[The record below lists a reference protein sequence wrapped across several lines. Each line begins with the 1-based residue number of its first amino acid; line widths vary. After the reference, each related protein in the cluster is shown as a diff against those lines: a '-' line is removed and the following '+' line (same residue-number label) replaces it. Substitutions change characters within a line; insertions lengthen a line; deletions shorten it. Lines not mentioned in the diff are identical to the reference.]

1 MMRRTTYT
9 SKRIIKMLF
18 GILTIL
24 LLSTQEIWGQTY
36 SIDLYA
42 QNYAGGSGTKNDPYL
57 ISNDKE
63 LAKLARDVNN
73 GNTSQAFLGKYFKLT
88 ADIDLSGGIWMP
100 IGKYY
105 NYGNGNGNNRLF
117 FGKFDGNGHVI
128 KNMHI
133 QWEGTDA
140 WSAWGLF
147 STLQGSSSTNL
158 TTVTN
163 LIIENAVVE
172 KKPGFKPYGP
182 GYNVG
187 VVAGEIYGNT
197 ELSNIII
204 RGSEIK
210 DNDETYEINNES
222 KIGGISGNVQT
233 DSKNETF
240 RIFNIA
246 ADTKI
251 NMLKNTSVFNNKFH
265 IAQGF
270 GRFSYDMKG
279 GDNIIEPTNIY
290 LFGNGLNI
298 ENTSTNINKGG
309 ITANCQNENNAK
321 KYTSTWYYTQDVTG
335 GKNLGI
341 KVNAATFAN
350 DFVDKANTLIT
361 TKSLEEDKNPWTFTN
376 GALNMYSKI
385 DVSLVENTYNRNDLQ
400 VSYTLT
406 SNQFKDEYTFSWTVE
421 GEAITP
427 NKGSNGKTITLPL
440 SNKKRT
446 GVVIITNGNTGSVI
460 LKKHFEIKPKY
471 YSIDL
476 YADSYSGGTGTKED
490 PIIISSDLELAKL
503 ARDVET
509 WQMKDS
515 KYFKLANDISLDKG
529 LWMPI
534 GNTKYSWAFFKG
546 KFDGDGHTIDNMHIC
561 WKDNSG
567 SWGAWGLFSVLNGQ
581 ASDEARVCRITNL
594 IIDNAVVE
602 KEEGYMPVGNGLNI
616 GILAGELA
624 GGNSE
629 ISNIIIRN
637 SKITDNKET
646 YTTPEIAVGGI
657 VGKAVDGQIYRIYN
671 LSSEADINMFDHA
684 SLKSGNTCL
693 AEGIGYYGVV
703 NNSNSFVILPTNIYV
718 HGKVSTA
725 NNRCKVGEVVGNR
738 NVNAESGETATWYYA
753 NKTNSSSSNIATNGT
768 QKSEVD
774 FATTFASQNN
784 LYISANNFQDKL
796 NWSYTSGTGFNF
808 GSTKLTVKRGYNTII
823 TAETIE
829 GNAGNEKYFW
839 YTSSDKKNW
848 TLQNENNAYND
859 FSISL
864 EDYDQ
869 FVYALLEDGSSQS
882 GVAKIDA
889 RKVDAVMKTNEE
901 TNTLYIEITNNIWE
915 NNDKLNVT
923 YSWVKNG
930 KEETVAP
937 TFDKSSLAPTDKLSC
952 HVIVTTKDGVEL
964 LNKWLVYA
972 KSVVYLCPAGVTVT
986 TADGKTISYNA
997 GDDSND
1003 GLTPA
1008 TAVRTW
1014 KGAYSKLTVKGSWDD
1029 NTIVLMGKSDQS
1041 VTNDGSDG
1049 FPNNNDY
1056 YSSSEKW
1063 ENAKASSPFFRNTT
1077 ITGSWDGVDYKGV
1090 IEMYGGHYRNHS
1102 IAIFG
1107 DTRFQYLAFNRNP
1120 NNTEGDYFDILYC
1133 QFYNLEMGEGIQMT
1147 NYQKMYQGDG
1157 TIKGAVSTSFQI
1169 FGGFMDDNRFSP
1181 LSTEG
1186 NLKKMDDALPHGREG
1201 FKIKIKSGHF
1211 STICV
1216 GGRQTTD
1223 NRNGVMGSPNM
1234 PIKCTIDVDIDRNFN
1249 DNHNENNSDL
1259 DVAVVLAGN
1268 HEGAMV
1274 GDVDIIIKSG
1284 KIGRVV
1290 NGSLGARRNTSNYNA
1305 PYNTYMGRANILID
1319 PEHSENNNNTDI
1331 NSRVE
1336 ITEIYG
1342 GSTGR
1347 GFQGGQWIENP
1358 FYGYSTI
1365 TIKGGTFL
1373 IPTKC
1378 TPEEIFSGIYGAGAG
1393 GMNGI
1398 GDDTNHTTDE
1408 RIPYWTNS
1416 STKSVM
1422 AFGNYYTAKNN
1433 LCMYKCYNADTHTYT
1448 EVDPRL
1454 TNNKIIIEGGIFGS
1468 ETRKID
1474 GIYGGGSGYMSK
1486 DLWIADSKP
1495 STYGGNIYGKAGET
1509 VTSLTI
1515 NGGEFYCKNGI
1526 FAGGRGTDYYYAT
1539 KAYNGNPDDYQ
1550 ELGKIYGNVELTIN
1564 GGKFHCP
1571 IFGGGYGVADAKLL
1585 NSNNIN
1591 TLENMARLYGSSTV
1605 KINGGTFFEN
1615 IYGGGDMAVVEKGTN
1630 VIISDRADIRADVF
1644 AGGNGRIKRADTDYT
1659 INNNTWH
1666 PEKVGKVLGNTNL
1679 TFFGSTKVAPYIYGD
1694 IYGGGNLA
1702 QVEGDTHINMYAA
1715 NFAGEIFGGG
1725 KGRITDNNGKEL
1737 YTYADVTGNTFVSL
1751 AKDQGVQ
1758 INDKEKE
1765 EDNYSINVIW
1775 NKKLDSTKENFIE
1788 WDTNKAK
1795 FFADGKFLNPHNI
1808 YGGGNLACN
1817 VTGKA
1822 TLNIQKGMT
1831 PFSLLKTTEWKVAY
1845 DDNNNPHFSVFGG
1858 GYGLNTTVDNTDV
1871 TVNVEGDYSVY
1882 DAEIED
1888 DTEQLSKGQTP
1899 LRAKSDMN
1907 VFDNSKG
1914 IPNFTILAV
1923 LGGGYAGTVDND
1935 AKVTIDGKTFIH
1947 RVYGGGFGDPKST
1960 SNNETGKIGG
1970 NTEVYVKGG
1979 NIYGDVFGGGAGVKP
1994 KKDASSTYTYFTNV
2008 AKVYETT
2015 KVEVSDDAHVY
2026 GNVYGGGDMAN
2037 IGSYETHDNP
2047 EAYFGNKPK
2056 SISTFDQTNGKFIS
2070 YEATDYKSFVNIIG
2084 GNIFGEIF
2092 AGGKGLKKAEAP
2104 EYNKVGR
2111 INGNTILHI
2120 ANTNEAGMERITPMV
2135 WNRVYGGCAY
2145 GVVDGNTLVHVEGG
2159 MLGLNI
2165 FGGGYGDIPITNDK
2179 TDDNSGQSTASS
2191 TLEQVLGKKDTKNE
2205 GTYACILGNTKVQ
2218 IDGGEWLW
2226 DRKADKNGNI
2236 TTWLD
2241 VQSDSEKVCEN
2252 LDEFK
2257 DIIYAIHNANTLGE
2271 ITNAKAKAAM
2281 SRIINNKDT
2290 KEFFELTDG
2299 DFGSAS
2305 FSKNHNIFGGGNRA
2319 CYVGYDINGNST
2331 GDGTGEAIVEINHS
2345 PVTEIIGANGKS
2357 LNILDFTTLQG
2368 LCWYLAEKNSNNPQ
2382 FSVFGAGYGANTK
2395 VRNAKVYAQAG
2406 AMIEENGTPN
2416 KINGKYFRYASQE
2429 EDRLKYTNFETNLYI
2444 DYMAVSKEDKK
2455 LYYGSVDGTSDD
2467 ADTFRRYY
2475 NTRMAWILGIPGF
2488 TFQEIHGGGF
2498 SGYVKEDTYVETNN
2512 QLTCYNI
2519 YGGGLGAL
2527 PYGTLNETTDKD
2539 NHYDFGSVGGNSK
2552 VFFKSGNVARNVYGG
2567 GAGIESIRVSGN
2579 NIVSLDSK
2587 TGSIID
2593 FPDMARVKGKT
2604 EVHIYGEN
2612 VGVPPLVI
2620 DRTVIMGN
2628 VYGGGDVANVGLN
2641 TQKATAKKI
2650 DDAESLSPSN
2660 FTSFVNVRGGT
2671 ILSKIFAGGNGRT
2684 ADVCGDYT
2692 KLGGIYG
2699 NACVVTG
2706 RPVMTYPYNEF
2717 ATGSTTEY
2725 TSTSL
2730 NPSEEKYLVNPD
2742 ATVNKDLMPS
2752 IMNSIYGGGQNG
2764 TVYGNTLVA
2773 IKDGALYYNIF
2784 GGGWGDEETNTSAN
2798 ITGNTNLSITG
2809 GQAMLTSYWSTTM
2822 RNWEPATIVGDKT
2835 YSPQYIPATQKFKVN
2850 HNIYGGGDKTCVVGE
2865 KDKDGN
2871 LVENSGNTYIKLE
2884 KGLLHDNTQLLSGV
2898 STTQFFN
2905 SNEWKEIFNKV
2916 GSPHFCVFGGGFGEK
2931 TFVLNDSHIEVAM
2944 EARGS
2949 INKGNDIIKGEEHKH
2964 FFSDYSMMD
2973 IVGGGFS
2980 GQVNGTTHI
2989 YGAGGA
2995 SCRRVFGGGFYS
3007 SVKATDIN
3015 IKAIDCHDIFGGGF
3029 MGDVEKET
3037 KVVIGSQDSK
3047 TSTFGNDDIYI
3058 HGNVYGGNDVSGAVN
3073 IVLDSN
3079 GYFKDNGGTGT
3090 NVNIYGGHIYGDV
3103 YGAGNGNYLYAL
3115 DKKGNKKVTVNE
3127 YYPVNPN
3134 DSESETIPLVYTVPM
3149 RETMP
3154 SYMAASDAAKIVNIN
3169 SWRPITNKVNI
3180 DIKGNSTSDII
3191 TIDGDVYGGGNSA
3204 SVKKVHDYDSDNQE
3218 GAIKINIG
3226 NNVNIRSVFMGCNGE
3241 ALFAKSED
3249 NDFMNK
3255 FQKLNGDVENGKELN
3270 LADTIDWINDPSNKG
3285 ISTIYLSTENAQRP
3299 LVYPHL
3305 LDLYFQSVETD
3316 IQGQLTWNG
3325 SESGDGLTNCNI
3337 GTFCCGGNRGNM
3349 SVYPNSVGN
3358 VVDYTFPAG
3367 LVITNKIVGGCN
3379 NANYNYKDLV
3389 THEGGY
3395 LLGNTH
3401 SEYPFIKLTIKNK
3414 FEPKEDNNAYIGG
3427 NVYGG
3432 CYQAGTVRGDISVI
3446 LQSDMLEGKSK
3457 EKLDNSNDFLS
3468 SKPQYSALN
3477 VYGAGYGMESYVYGN
3492 TDVRVAEGM
3501 KCDTVSTTSD
3511 IFNASGVSANFV
3523 YGGGQ
3528 QGNVIGVTN
3537 VDVLN
3542 GHIYKSVTG
3551 GSYSGYVWGSTQVK
3565 VGYPIYYK
3573 VKDKQSG
3580 IYLLNRSDKNN
3591 KFIDH
3596 EGNTETGA
3604 ILSDLASETIK
3615 QDIKLIAGDIISQA
3629 VYESIIGKQGLT
3641 TEFVKND
3648 CFEKCISKPASP
3660 LTWNDINI
3668 KIGEAVYGGGYSVAQ
3683 GTSVLANDSTVL
3695 KYTDRYNIDKAFTT
3709 ENSRLVDLAE
3719 LPNGT
3724 TKGFGGNTTI
3734 LVADNSNPSSTRDH
3748 ITISHQE
3755 MKSIVLP
3762 KGTDLFG
3769 YYYKDKNGNY
3779 RYISLQDHYF
3789 YGGGEEYAKPEEQGT
3804 DKNIYVYDSE
3814 GGIFGDGHQSYAE
3827 GFRSADLT
3835 GYGFAGTTI
3844 NKPKIINT
3852 FQRMDILRLEDNC
3865 FNVLG
3870 ARDYATNVTNK
3881 TPYSIARVGEI
3892 QMFAKNIA
3900 LKGNKLQGKT
3910 VNRARNYMGLAN
3922 NIHYVGAV
3930 TSNVPFNEASKEA
3943 WRNDTGEI
3951 PASGDYANKS
3961 YLEVKQSYIDQYKK
3975 DTDEATFQKRNEGTA
3990 KNMIGIASGYALKIQ
4005 NVQELYDANKKIVD
4019 KIYYGPIY
4027 GVIEMN
4033 LIDVRED
4040 EGGGYVY
4047 ADNVHKRDNGNN
4059 PDFLETTGNFVFP
4072 YDAKQNRYIV
4082 DDCFPTGFSGLKTN
4096 DPDSEI
4102 DVHYWYV
4109 TGFNYYYNAHIT
4121 CFTYKDAMK
4130 FNNDNSDGLTV
4141 LAGLKPNQPVTV
4153 HSWKMRSGHPDNKN
4167 DYSCDLEYR
4176 NYLPGKTEGN
4186 VDIDNEDVAGK
4197 YTLRV
4202 GGSSSY
4208 TYSNPEASDTED
4220 ANKGFAAV
4228 LPMNA
4233 TGAFD
4238 SNNYI
4243 RQALPSELNNGDAKI
4258 SFELS
4263 DNVNNTTTEYFNKHL
4278 SKKCLATLIL
4288 KAPAYSKYNS
4298 EKDNKPIISK
4308 VATSTFFTLS
4318 ATGNYEK
4325 VENNTNL
4332 SEGKDYYIKNGIEGE
4347 YAKVNNTTKIFK
4359 KNTDGYAPV
4368 NNIKDVIA
4376 GENYFCEVPR
4386 IYTYT
4391 IYLTIEYV
4399 QGPNINGNITVDNC
4413 ALPGEMIR
4421 LKKNNVTIAADQAFS
4436 ANGYYW
4442 RIGKRKKNAD
4452 GKWEFEDNTEW
4463 NITKKAAGYDTY
4475 KQGDAK
4481 TAEGLF
4487 KNCKYD
4493 KTNDYLDIPAYYFMN
4508 GYGVQLGITMNGL
4521 DKIFTVDMDNDNEF
4535 LIHNYHRMNPHK
4547 EGLDLHLA
4555 EAIKRA
4561 KEEKDVATGTTTV
4574 PFAEPRIYISDL
4586 SDLTA
4591 FINFIDTIGADGK
4604 APRYGANAQF
4614 VLQKDLTVPSDFVCG
4629 TGIFHGIFHGNGHV
4643 IHGLPQDKSLLAE
4656 NQGQIYNLGLES
4668 GNIAAKG
4675 STNGGAYH
4683 CCFEQNPSSSPS
4695 SSEASSS
4702 LSDGVSTPFAPI
4714 VYRMDGSAD
4723 THYTSDDFKYGRVAY
4738 DLNEY
4743 YLRARY
4749 SNEATNPDDMKA
4761 LKYVYDYYANG
4772 DYQYANRT
4780 DAITG
4785 KNTGITY
4792 LRTGLD
4798 SDLPN
4803 YEQAE
4808 TRHNQA
4814 HDIDKARVKAGSS
4827 SASSSSPSS
4836 STPSS
4841 SSPSSAPSSSSPS
4854 SFDGV
4859 STPFAY
4865 EPLFDANHAAT
4876 TLAASNIMNDFI
4888 FWGQKLQAT
4897 PESCPQAIESHQN
4910 CYMTNRVY
4918 RTAGYYGDTKLDAF
4932 HYNAYNYLGGT
4943 MTTYVHQPSITAID
4957 FTCKGDISKA
4967 TKTINGIF
4975 YPPVDDNAKVFSDF
4989 SVKNDV
4995 TKNLLVYTNNN
5006 VDIDSDT
5013 EAYDVVN
5020 KYLRYNESTRE
5031 SLIKGHHVFTN
5042 TEGFTTAFLHLVERT
5057 ADNKNSEGGICENN
5071 NFCAPLPFTVTNRA
5085 WYVRKP
5091 QQYAN
5096 DNTGAWE
5103 GICLPFTVHKVV
5115 ASING
5120 EITHFYGIPTTD
5132 ELSTPALNTH
5142 TLHHEYWLRGL
5153 TTVGKD
5159 GTDIAA
5165 TFQRPGLTSDG
5176 LFMPIAESSG
5186 STSAGSSSPSAGSGS
5201 TSAGSGSP
5209 SLSEGV
5215 SYTFATPFFIDTY
5228 ESRLY
5233 NKDANPYYAAPHT
5246 YSNYPLLTSEVPY
5259 IVRFP
5264 GDGYYEFDLSS
5275 KFYNDI
5281 LGKSEPEQTVAF
5293 NAYGYENMETSYG
5306 SITIPVTKQM
5316 ATTKD
5321 GYTHCGT
5328 FAAKDIKK
5336 DAIYSMNDKGNAFI
5350 SETSTATS
5358 IMPFRTYMTAKTTK
5372 AKALSY
5378 APSMI
5383 KIAES
5388 TGIDKITPEIGVA
5401 DKDDATGSYLIVR
5414 PINNNKV
5421 RIESNI
5427 STTIYVYTITGQ
5439 LYRILDVIPG
5449 NSVYSGFQQG
5459 AYIFGK
5465 AKIMVQ

>member
-1 MMRRTTYT
+1 
-9 SKRIIKMLF
+9 MLL

-24 LLSTQEIWGQTY
+24 LMSTQEIWGQDKYY

-57 ISNDKE
+57 ISNDME

-73 GNTSQAFLGKYFKLT
+73 GNTMQAFLGKYFKLT

-105 NYGNGNGNNRLF
+105 NYGNNNSNNRLF

-133 QWEGTDA
+133 QWEGKDA

-147 STLQGSSSTNL
+147 STLQGASSTNL

-163 LIIENAVVE
+163 LIIKKAKVE
-172 KKPGFKPYGP
+172 KKPDYKPFGP
-182 GYNVG
+182 GYYVG
-187 VVAGEIYGNT
+187 VVAGGLYPNV

-204 RGSEIK
+204 SGSVIT
-210 DNDETYEINNES
+210 DNDETYQINNET
-222 KIGGISGNVQT
+222 KIGGIAGNIQDNGT
-233 DSKNETF
+233 Y

-246 ADTKI
+246 ADTQI
-251 NMLKNTSVFNNKFH
+251 NMLKNTGVFNNKFC

-270 GRFSYDMKG
+270 GSLSYDMNG
-279 GDNIIEPTNIY
+279 GGNTIQPTNIY
-290 LFGNGLNI
+290 LFGNGLNV
-298 ENTSTNINKGG
+298 ESSNSETNKNIKKGG
-309 ITANCQNENNAK
+309 ITANCQNEGNAK
-321 KYTSTWYYTQDVTG
+321 KYTSTWYYTTSVDG
-335 GKNLGI
+335 GKNLGTQ
-341 KVNAATFAN
+341 KTDATFKGEFAKIAN
-350 DFVDKANTLIT
+350 EFIT
-361 TKSLEEDKNPWTFTN
+361 KNNLTKEKTAWYFNNNNISMNKNQ
-376 GALNMYSKI
+376 
-385 DVSLVENTYNRNDLQ
+385 DVYVVENYNRNDYN
-400 VSYTLT
+400 VSFSIDGISPETDYT
-406 SNQFKDEYTFSWTVE
+406 YTWKVDNKE
-421 GEAITP
+421 ITP
-427 NKGSNGKTITLPL
+427 LEGGKSISLEL
-440 SNKKRT
+440 SNKKRV
-446 GVVIITNGNTGSVI
+446 GVVTITNSKTQKVVI
-460 LKKHFEIKPKY
+460 TKNFVINPKY

-476 YADSYSGGTGTKED
+476 YADNYTQGSGSETD
-490 PIIISSDLELAKL
+490 PYIISNDLELAKL
-503 ARDVET
+503 AYDVNKGT
-509 WQMKDS
+509 ATAG
-515 KYFKLANDISLDKG
+515 KYFKLSNDINLDKA
-529 LWMPI
+529 LWIPI
-534 GNTKYSWAFFKG
+534 GSTNYEGKYFNG
-546 KFDGDGHTIDNMHIC
+546 KFDGDGYTIDNMHIC
-561 WKDNSG
+561 WKDKSG
-567 SWGAWGLFSVLNGQ
+567 SWGSWGLFSALQSKGSNETETCMV
-581 ASDEARVCRITNL
+581 TNL

-602 KEEGYMPVGNGLNI
+602 KEEGYMPVGNGLYI
-616 GILAGELA
+616 GILAGEMI
-624 GGNSE
+624 GGNIE

-657 VGKAVDGQIYRIYN
+657 IGKAQDGQTYRIFN
-671 LSSEADINMFDHA
+671 LSCEADINMFDHA
-684 SLKSGNTCL
+684 SLKSDNTCL
-693 AEGIGYYGVV
+693 AEGIGYYGWV

-725 NNRCKVGEVVGNR
+725 NNRCKVGEVIGNR
-738 NVNAESGETATWYYA
+738 NVDNGTGETATWYYA
-753 NKTNSSSSNIATNGT
+753 NKTNSSSSNIATNGK
-768 QKSEVD
+768 QKSEYE

-784 LYISANNFQDKL
+784 LYISTKNFQDKL

-808 GSTKLTVKRGYNTII
+808 GSTKLTVKRGSTTII
-823 TAETIE
+823 TAETVK
-829 GNAGNEKYFW
+829 GNAENEKYFW
-839 YTSSDKKNW
+839 YTSTDKKNW
-848 TLQNENNAYND
+848 TLQNENNAYNN
-859 FSISL
+859 FCL
-864 EDYDQ
+864 ALKDYDQ
-869 FVYALLEDGSSQS
+869 YVYAELADGSSRS
-882 GVAKIDA
+882 GIIKIEAVRVEAKLIS
-889 RKVDAVMKTNEE
+889 NSGE
-901 TNTLYIEITNNIWE
+901 NTISISVTNNIWN
-915 NNDKLNVT
+915 NNDYLNIT
-923 YSWVKNG
+923 YSWVKNDD
-930 KEETVAP
+930 EEHPVSTTS
-937 TFDKSSLAPTDKLSC
+937 TFDKSKLGNNDKLKC
-952 HVIVTTKDGVEL
+952 HVVVKSQDGIVL
-964 LNKWLVYA
+964 LDNWLVYV
-972 KSVVYLCPAGVTVT
+972 KSVIYICPAGVTVGST
-986 TADGKTISYNA
+986 TYNA
-997 GDDSND
+997 GNDNKD
-1003 GLTPA
+1003 GLTPE
-1008 TAVRTW
+1008 TAVLTW
-1014 KGAYSKLTVKGSWDD
+1014 NGAYTKLDKEGSWDD
-1029 NTIVLMGKSDQS
+1029 NIIVLMGRSDYGVTNNSSNGFTS
-1041 VTNDGSDG
+1041 VT
-1049 FPNNNDY
+1049 F
-1056 YSSSEKW
+1056 YSSSDW
-1063 ENAKASSPFFRNTT
+1063 EDKKKNSPFFKNAT
-1077 ITGSWDGVDYKGV
+1077 ITGSWNDVDYHGVMQMKG
-1090 IEMYGGHYRNHS
+1090 GGNRDESLPIY
-1102 IAIFG
+1102 G
-1107 DTRFQYLAFNRNP
+1107 DTRFQHLTFERS
-1120 NNTEGDYFDILYC
+1120 NNNSDKFDILYC
-1133 QFYNLEMGEGIQMT
+1133 QYNNLEMGEGIQMI
-1147 NYQKMYQGDG
+1147 NYKDMFDADG
-1157 TIKGAVSTSFQI
+1157 TISGAKSTSFQI
-1169 FGGFMDDNRFSP
+1169 FGGFKDDARFCN
-1181 LSTEG
+1181 LWEG
-1186 NLKKMDDALPHGREG
+1186 DNLKKMDESLPHGHEG
-1201 FKIKIKSGHF
+1201 FSIKIKSGHY

-1216 GGRQTTD
+1216 GGRQTQS
-1223 NRNGVMGSPNM
+1223 NINGLMGSPNM
-1234 PIKCTIDVDIDRNFN
+1234 PIKCTIDIDIDRDFN
-1249 DNHNENNSDL
+1249 DKHTSGNGDKTPTL
-1259 DVAVVLAGN
+1259 DVAVILAGN

-1290 NGSLGARRNTSNYNA
+1290 NGSLGAKRNVNGYNNA
-1305 PYNTYMGRANILID
+1305 PYNTFMGRANILID
-1319 PEHSENNNNTDI
+1319 PAQSENNKQTKDI

-1342 GSTGR
+1342 GSAGR
-1347 GFQGGQWIENP
+1347 GFGDNEEVENP
-1358 FYGYSTI
+1358 FYGQSTI

-1373 IPTKC
+1373 IPIEC
-1378 TPEEIFSGIYGAGAG
+1378 NQNMIFSGIYGAGAG

-1398 GDDTNHTTDE
+1398 GDDANHTPDT
-1408 RIPYWTNS
+1408 RIPYWNDVNTKSVINFGGYATAKDKLCLYHCYNS
-1416 STKSVM
+1416 STRT
-1422 AFGNYYTAKNN
+1422 FT
-1433 LCMYKCYNADTHTYT
+1433 DI
-1448 EVDPRL
+1448 DPRETS
-1454 TNNKIIIEGGIFGS
+1454 TNIIIEGGIFGS
-1468 ETRKID
+1468 STKPID
-1474 GIYGGGSGYMSK
+1474 GIYAGGSGYMSL
-1486 DLWIADSKP
+1486 DLWPHRGIPSKV
-1495 STYGGNIYGKAGET
+1495 GGNIYGKAGKT
-1509 VTSLTI
+1509 VASMTI

-1526 FAGGRGTDYYYAT
+1526 FAGGRGTDYYYQT
-1539 KAYNGNPDDYQ
+1539 NAYNGNSDNYKD
-1550 ELGKIYGNVELTIN
+1550 LGKIYGNVELTIN

-1571 IFGGGYGVADAKLL
+1571 VFGGGYGVADAKLL

-1591 TLENMARLYGSSTV
+1591 TLNNMARLYGSSTV
-1605 KINGGTFFEN
+1605 KINGGTFFKN

-1630 VIISDRADIRADVF
+1630 VIISDSADIRADVF
-1644 AGGNGRIKRADTDYT
+1644 AGGNGRTKREKTDYN
-1659 INNNTWH
+1659 IKDNTWQ
-1666 PEKVGKVLGNTNL
+1666 PETVGKVLGNTNL
-1679 TFFGSTKVAPYIYGD
+1679 TFFGTTKVAPYIYGD

-1702 QVEGDTHINMYAA
+1702 QVKGDTHINIYAA

-1725 KGRITDNNGKEL
+1725 KGRITDGDGKAIAEGL
-1737 YTYADVTGNTFVSL
+1737 YTYANVNGNTFVSL

-1758 INDKEKE
+1758 INDEKKE

-1775 NKKLDSTKENFIE
+1775 NRKLDSTKENFIK
-1788 WDTNKAK
+1788 WDTNKTE
-1795 FFADGKFLNPHNI
+1795 FFDNGKFLNPHNI

-1817 VTGKA
+1817 VSGKA
-1822 TLNIQKGMT
+1822 TLNILKGMT
-1831 PFSLLKTTEWKVAY
+1831 PFSLLKTAEWKAAY

-1858 GYGLNTTVDNTDV
+1858 GYGQNTTVGKTDV

-1882 DAEIED
+1882 DAEIKD

-1899 LRAKSDMN
+1899 LRAKGEMN

-1923 LGGGYAGTVDND
+1923 LGGGYAGTVGND

-1947 RVYGGGFGDPKST
+1947 RVYGGGFGDPTST
-1960 SNNETGKIGG
+1960 SNNNTGKIGG

-1979 NIYGDVFGGGAGVKP
+1979 KIYGDIFGGGAGVKP
-1994 KKDASSTYTYFTNV
+1994 KNDTYFIDV
-2008 AKVYETT
+2008 AKVVKTT
-2015 KVEVSDDAHVY
+2015 KVEVSDDANVY

-2037 IGSYETHDNP
+2037 IGSYEKHADPKT
-2047 EAYFGNKPK
+2047 YYGNKPK
-2056 SISTFDQTNGKFIS
+2056 SISTFNQDNGDFIN
-2070 YEATDYKSFVNIIG
+2070 YEATDYKSFVNIVG

-2191 TLEQVLGKKDTKNE
+2191 TLEQVLGKKDTNKE
-2205 GTYACILGNTKVQ
+2205 GTYANILGNTKVQ
-2218 IDGGEWLW
+2218 IDGGAWLW

-2241 VQSDSEKVCEN
+2241 AQSDSEKVCEN

-2281 SRIINNKDT
+2281 SRIVNNKDT
-2290 KEFFELTDG
+2290 KEFFEITDG
-2299 DFGSAS
+2299 DFGSAR
-2305 FSKNHNIFGGGNRA
+2305 FTKNHNIFGGGNRA
-2319 CYVGYDINGNST
+2319 CYVGYDINGNSI

-2345 PVTEIIGANGKS
+2345 PVTDIIGANGKS
-2357 LNILDFTTLQG
+2357 LDILDFTTLQG
-2368 LCWYLAEKNSNNPQ
+2368 LCWYLAEKNSNSPQ

-2406 AMIEENGTPN
+2406 AMIEQNGNPY
-2416 KINGKYFRYASQE
+2416 KIDGKKYRYISQE
-2429 EDRLKYTNFETNLYI
+2429 EDRLEYTNFETNLYM

-2467 ADTFRRYY
+2467 DDTFRRYY
-2475 NTRMAWILGIPGF
+2475 NTRMAWTLGIPGF

-2498 SGYVKEDTYVETNN
+2498 SGYVDEDTYVEANN
-2512 QLTCYNI
+2512 QLACYNI

-2539 NHYDFGSVGGNSK
+2539 NHYDFGSVGRDSK

-2593 FPDMARVKGKT
+2593 FPDMARVNGKT
-2604 EVHIYGEN
+2604 EVHVYGEN

-2620 DRTVIMGN
+2620 ERTVIMGN

-2650 DDAESLSPSN
+2650 DDAESLTPSN

-2671 ILSKIFAGGNGRT
+2671 ILSKVFAGGNGRT

-2706 RPVMTYPYNEF
+2706 RPVMTYPYNEL
-2717 ATGSTTEY
+2717 AKGSTTDY
-2725 TSTSL
+2725 TSNSL
-2730 NPSEEKYLVNPD
+2730 NPSEQEYLVNPD
-2742 ATVNKDLMPS
+2742 ATVNKDLMPN
-2752 IMNSIYGGGQNG
+2752 IMNSVYGGCQNG

-2809 GQAMLTSYWSTTM
+2809 GQAMLTSYWSTTK

-2871 LVENSGNTYIKLE
+2871 LVANSGNTYIKLE
-2884 KGLLHDNTQLLSGV
+2884 KGLLHNNTQLLSGV
-2898 STTQFFN
+2898 QTTQFFS
-2905 SNEWKEIFNKV
+2905 SNEWKEIYNKV

-2944 EARGS
+2944 ETRGS
-2949 INKGNDIIKGEEHKH
+2949 INKDNDIVKGEEHKH
-2964 FFSDYSMMD
+2964 FVSDYSMMD

-2989 YGAGGA
+2989 NGAGGA

-3007 SVKATDIN
+3007 SVKATNID

-3029 MGDVEKET
+3029 MGDVEKGT
-3037 KVVIGSQDSK
+3037 NIVIGSQGGK

-3058 HGNVYGGNDVSGAVN
+3058 HGSVYGGNDVSGAVN
-3073 IVLDSN
+3073 VVLDQN

-3134 DSESETIPLVYTVPM
+3134 DSESETVPLVYTVPM

-3154 SYMAASDAAKIVNIN
+3154 SYIAASDAAKIVNIN

-3180 DIKGNSTSDII
+3180 DIKGNSTSDAI

-3204 SVKKVHDYDSDNQE
+3204 SVQKVHDYDSDNQE

-3285 ISTIYLSTENAQRP
+3285 ISTLYLSTENAQRP

-3305 LDLYFQSVETD
+3305 LDLYFEPVETD
-3316 IQGQLTWNG
+3316 IQGELTWNNSKTG
-3325 SESGDGLTNCNI
+3325 EGLTNCTI

-3349 SVYPNSVGN
+3349 NVYPNSVGN
-3358 VVDYTFPAG
+3358 VVDYTFPVG
-3367 LVITNKIVGGCN
+3367 LVITDKIVGGCN

-3401 SEYPFIKLTIKNK
+3401 SEYPFIKLTIKNQFK
-3414 FEPKEDNNAYIGG
+3414 PKVENEAYIGG

-3432 CYQAGTVRGDISVI
+3432 CYQAGTVRGDISVV
-3446 LQSDMLEGKSK
+3446 LQSDMLEGKSRTM
-3457 EKLDNSNDFLS
+3457 LDKSNEYLS
-3468 SKPQYSALN
+3468 SKPEFSALN

-3492 TDVRVAEGM
+3492 TDVIVAEGL
-3501 KCDTVSTTSD
+3501 KCEAPSPSSEV
-3511 IFNASGVSANFV
+3511 FKASGVSANFV

-3580 IYLLNRSDKNN
+3580 IYLLNRTDKNN
-3591 KFIDH
+3591 KNIDR
-3596 EGNTETGA
+3596 EGNTESGA
-3604 ILSDLASETIK
+3604 ILSNLASESIK
-3615 QDIKLIAGDIISQA
+3615 QNIKLIAGDIISQA
-3629 VYESIIGKQGLT
+3629 VYESITGKQGLT
-3641 TEFVKND
+3641 EEFVKDN
-3648 CFEKCISKPASP
+3648 CFEKCVSKLAP
-3660 LTWNDINI
+3660 LTWDDINI
-3668 KIGEAVYGGGYSVAQ
+3668 QIGEAVYGGGYSVGQ

-3695 KYTDRYNIDKAFTT
+3695 KYTDKYNINKAFTT
-3709 ENSRLVDLAE
+3709 DNSRLVGLAE

-3724 TKGFGGNTTI
+3724 TEGFGGNTTI
-3734 LVADNSNPSSTRDH
+3734 LVADNTTILVADSTRDH

-3755 MKSIVLP
+3755 MKSIELP
-3762 KGTDLFG
+3762 NGTDLFG
-3769 YYYKDKNGNY
+3769 YYYKHEDGNY
-3779 RYISLQDHYF
+3779 RFISLQDHYF
-3789 YGGGEEYAKPEEQGT
+3789 YGPEDRYAKPKEQSKT
-3804 DKNIYVYDSE
+3804 DKKIYMYDSE

-3844 NKPKIINT
+3844 NNPKIINT

-3900 LKGNKLQGKT
+3900 LTDNKLQDKS
-3910 VNRARNYMGLAN
+3910 VKRARNYMGLAN

-3930 TSNVPFNEASKEA
+3930 TSNVPFNDASKEA
-3943 WRNDTGEI
+3943 WRNDTGEV
-3951 PASGDYANKS
+3951 PASGKS
-3961 YLEVKQSYIDQYKK
+3961 YLEVKQSYIDQYKN
-3975 DTDEATFQKRNEGTA
+3975 DADEATFQKRNEGTA

-4072 YDAKQNRYIV
+4072 YEEKQNRYIV
-4082 DDCFPTGFSGLKTN
+4082 DDCFPTGFYGLDAEGKAN
-4096 DPDSEI
+4096 PDAKI

-4121 CFTYKDAMK
+4121 GYTYKDAMK

-4141 LAGLKPNQPVTV
+4141 LAGLKPKQPVVV
-4153 HSWKMRSGHPDNKN
+4153 HSWKMRSGHPTDTNE
-4167 DYSCDLEYR
+4167 YSCDLEYR
-4176 NYLPGKTEGN
+4176 NYLNKGTTGN
-4186 VDIDNEDVAGK
+4186 VDIDNKDVAGR

-4208 TYSNPEASDTED
+4208 TYSNPKAANIDA

-4228 LPMNA
+4228 LPMNGSKV
-4233 TGAFD
+4233 T
-4238 SNNYI
+4238 YI
-4243 RQALPSELNNGDAKI
+4243 QQTLPTKLNDGDAKI

-4263 DNVNNTTTEYFNKHL
+4263 DSVNNTTTEYFNKHL
-4278 SKKCLATLIL
+4278 SEKCLATLIL
-4288 KAPAYSKYNS
+4288 KAPAYSEYNS
-4298 EKDNKPIISK
+4298 ETDNKPIISK
-4308 VATSTFFTLS
+4308 VATSTFFTCSDGKYNPVTSSKLS
-4318 ATGNYEK
+4318 AGT
-4325 VENNTNL
+4325 T
-4332 SEGKDYYIKNGIEGE
+4332 YYIKNGIEGE
-4347 YAKVNNTTKIFK
+4347 YAEVKPDLIYQKTI
-4359 KNTDGYAPV
+4359 DGYARV
-4368 NNIKDVIA
+4368 NISDVTV
-4376 GENYFCEVPR
+4376 GGNYFCEVPR

-4452 GKWEFEDNTEW
+4452 GKWEFEDATEW
-4463 NITKKAAGYDTY
+4463 DTTNKATGYDTY

-4508 GYGVQLGITMNGL
+4508 GYGVQLGITMNGW

-4547 EGLDLHLA
+4547 EGLNLHLA

-4561 KEEKDVATGTTTV
+4561 KDEAIKRAEEKDAATATTLV
-4574 PFAEPRIYISDL
+4574 PLAEPRIYISDL

-4614 VLQKDLTVPSDFVCG
+4614 VLQKDLTVPSDFACG

-4656 NQGQIYNLGLES
+4656 NQGQIYNLGLET
-4668 GNIAAKG
+4668 GNIAANG

-4683 CCFEQNPSSSPS
+4683 CCFEQAP
-4695 SSEASSS
+4695 SS

-4749 SNEATNPDDMKA
+4749 SNEASNPDDMKA

-4772 DYQYANRT
+4772 DYQYANRA

-4814 HDIDKARVKAGSS
+4814 HDIDKARVKVSSS
-4827 SASSSSPSS
+4827 SASSSSGSS
-4836 STPSS
+4836 S
-4841 SSPSSAPSSSSPS
+4841 ASSSSPS

-4865 EPLFDANHAAT
+4865 EPLFDANHADT
-4876 TLAASNIMNDFI
+4876 TLTASNIMNDFI

-4897 PESCPQAIESHQN
+4897 PESYPQAIESHQN
-4910 CYMTNRVY
+4910 CYMTNHVY

-4967 TKTINGIF
+4967 IGTINGIF
-4975 YPPVDDNAKVFSDF
+4975 YPPVNDNAKVFSDF
-4989 SVKNDV
+4989 SVKDDV

-5006 VDIDSDT
+5006 IDIESDT

-5020 KYLRYNESTRE
+5020 KYLSYNERTRE

-5071 NFCAPLPFTVTNRA
+5071 NFCAPLRFTVTNHA

-5103 GICLPFTVHKVV
+5103 GICLPFTVHKVA

-5120 EITHFYGIPTTD
+5120 EITHFYGTPTAD
-5132 ELSTPALNTH
+5132 ELSTPSLNTH

-5165 TFQRPGLTSDG
+5165 TFQRPGSTSDG

-5186 STSAGSSSPSAGSGS
+5186 SPAA
-5201 TSAGSGSP
+5201 GSP

-5215 SYTFATPFFIDTY
+5215 SYTFATPFFINTY

-5233 NKDANPYYAAPHT
+5233 NKDANPYYANKHT

-5259 IVRFP
+5259 VVRFP
-5264 GDGYYEFDLSS
+5264 GESYYEFDLSS

-5306 SITIPVTKQM
+5306 SIAIPVTKQM

-5321 GYTHCGT
+5321 GYSHCGT
-5328 FAAKDIKK
+5328 FSAKDIKK
-5336 DAIYSMNDKGNAFI
+5336 DAIYGMNDKGNAFI
-5350 SETSTATS
+5350 SDATTATS
-5358 IMPFRTYMTAKTTK
+5358 VMPFRTYMTAETTK

-5401 DKDDATGSYLIVR
+5401 DKDEATGSYLIVR
-5414 PINNNKV
+5414 PLTNNKV

-5459 AYIFGK
+5459 AYVFGK
-5465 AKIMVQ
+5465 TKIMVQ

>member
-1 MMRRTTYT
+1 MRRTTYT

-24 LLSTQEIWGQTY
+24 LMSTQEIWGQTY

-57 ISNDKE
+57 ISNDME

-88 ADIDLSGGIWMP
+88 ADIDLKNGIWMP

-133 QWEGTDA
+133 QWEGTEA

-147 STLQGSSSTNL
+147 STLQGASSTNL

-204 RGSEIK
+204 RGSVIT
-210 DNDETYEINNES
+210 DNDETYEINNET
-222 KIGGISGNVQT
+222 KIGGILGNIQNDGT
-233 DSKNETF
+233 Y

-246 ADTKI
+246 ADTQI
-251 NMLKNTSVFNNKFH
+251 NMLKNTGVFNKKFC

-270 GRFSYDMKG
+270 GSFSYDMNG
-279 GDNIIEPTNIY
+279 SGNTIQPTNIY
-290 LFGNGLNI
+290 LFGKGLNV
-298 ENTSTNINKGG
+298 ESSNSETNKNINKGG
-309 ITANCQNENNAK
+309 ITAKCQKEGNAN
-321 KYTSTWYYTQDVTG
+321 KYASTWYYTQYVDG
-335 GKNLGI
+335 GKNLGTQ
-341 KVNAATFAN
+341 KTDASFMNE
-350 DFVDKANTLIT
+350 FVDKVNEFINKNPLV
-361 TKSLEEDKNPWTFTN
+361 EDKNTWNFRDGKFT
-376 GALNMYSKI
+376 LNKKMEI
-385 DVSLVENTYNRNDLQ
+385 NVVEKYNRNETQ
-400 VSYTLT
+400 VAYTLDVKNAT
-406 SNQFKDEYTFSWTVE
+406 TTYNYTWKVDNE
-421 GEAITP
+421 QITP
-427 NKGSNGKTITLPL
+427 VEGSNGTTISLPL
-440 SNKKRT
+440 STKKRT
-446 GVVIITNGNTGSVI
+446 GSVTLKDSKTQQVIQTKYFDIN
-460 LKKHFEIKPKY
+460 PKY

-476 YADSYSGGTGTKED
+476 YADNYTRGTGTKED
-490 PIIISSDLELAKL
+490 PFIISSDLELAKL
-503 ARDVET
+503 ARDVQNKQLHEN
-509 WQMKDS
+509 
-515 KYFKLANDISLDKG
+515 KYFKLSSDISLDKA

-534 GNTKYSWAFFKG
+534 GTTNYNGAVFKG
-546 KFDGDGHTIDNMHIC
+546 KFDGDGHTIEKMHIS
-561 WKDNSG
+561 WADNS
-567 SWGAWGLFSVLNGQ
+567 SAWNAWALFATVQGTAAN
-581 ASDEARVCRITNL
+581 EAGFCRITNL
-594 IIDNAVVE
+594 IIDNALIE
-602 KEEGYMPVGNGLNI
+602 KEPSPNQNEKSGNVAVLVGEVLTKGYV
-616 GILAGELA
+616 
-624 GGNSE
+624 E
-629 ISNIIIRN
+629 ISNIIVRN
-637 SKITDNKET
+637 SIITDNNDT
-646 YTTPEIAVGGI
+646 YTRKQFRVGGI
-657 VGKAVDGQIYRIYN
+657 IGNLDENHETRLFN
-671 LSSEADINMFDHA
+671 LSSDVKIKMLSNAKLNDECYM
-684 SLKSGNTCL
+684 
-693 AEGIGYYGVV
+693 AEGIGRYG
-703 NNSNSFVILPTNIYV
+703 NPNTGNSYVIPLTNIYV
-718 HGKVSTA
+718 HNKLETSNTSNKLKIGGVI
-725 NNRCKVGEVVGNR
+725 GNKDMGAG
-738 NVNAESGETATWYYA
+738 NSATENWYYA
-753 NKTNSSSSNIATNGT
+753 SPVSGTQNNEMNNGT
-768 QKSEVD
+768 QKSLAD
-774 FATTFASQNN
+774 FAMTFVNQNN
-784 LYISANNFQDKL
+784 TYISDK
-796 NWSYTSGTGFNF
+796 NIEDKNTWTYTEGTGFAF
-808 GSTKLTVKRGYNTII
+808 GSTTLTVERGVNAVI
-823 TAETIE
+823 TAETIK
-829 GNAGNEKYFW
+829 GNGANEKYFW
-839 YTSSDKKNW
+839 YTSSDKKTW
-848 TLQNENNAYND
+848 KLQNENAASNP
-859 FSISL
+859 FTL
-864 EDYDQ
+864 PREEYDQ
-869 FVYALLEDGSSQS
+869 YVYAVLEDGSSRS
-882 GVAKIDA
+882 GIIKIKAIRVEATMNKDA
-889 RKVDAVMKTNEE
+889 SSNLLTILV
-901 TNTLYIEITNNIWE
+901 TNNIWE
-915 NNDKLNVT
+915 NNDNLNIT
-923 YSWVKNG
+923 YKWVKNDDEQNPVG
-930 KEETVAP
+930 NGP
-937 TFDKSSLAPTDKLSC
+937 TYDKSTLGINDKLSC
-952 HVIVTTKDGVEL
+952 LVTVTTRDENPKVL
-964 LNKWLVYA
+964 FNKWLYFA
-972 KSVVYLCPAGVTVT
+972 KSVVYLCPARATGTAANGNT
-986 TADGKTISYNA
+986 TEYNQ
-997 GDDSND
+997 GNDSND
-1003 GLTPA
+1003 GHTPE
-1008 TAVRTW
+1008 TAVKTW
-1014 KGAYSKLTVKGSWDD
+1014 KGAYSKLAKEGTWAD
-1029 NTIVLMGKSDQS
+1029 NIIVLMGMSDKDVTNNGNDGFTS
-1041 VTNDGSDG
+1041 VTFNT
-1049 FPNNNDY
+1049 
-1056 YSSSEKW
+1056 SSEW
-1063 ENAKASSPFFRNTT
+1063 ENKKSTSPFFKNTT
-1077 ITGSWDGVDYKGV
+1077 ITGSWNDVDYGGV
-1090 IEMYGGHYRNHS
+1090 IQMRGGNERSDGLPIY
-1102 IAIFG
+1102 G
-1107 DTRFQYLAFNRNP
+1107 DTRFQHLTFKRN
-1120 NNTEGDYFDILYC
+1120 DYGGEKYDILYC
-1133 QFYNLEMGEGIQMT
+1133 QFYNLEMGEGIQMI
-1147 NYQKMYQGDG
+1147 NYTEPFNGDG
-1157 TIKGAVSTSFQI
+1157 TIDGAKSTSFQI
-1169 FGGFMDDNRFSP
+1169 FGGFMNDNRFAP

-1201 FKIKIKSGHF
+1201 FKIKIKSGHY

-1216 GGRQTTD
+1216 GGRQTVD
-1223 NRNGVMGSPNM
+1223 QRNGVMGSPNM
-1234 PIKCTIDVDIDRNFN
+1234 PIKCSIDVDIDREYNEA
-1249 DNHNENNSDL
+1249 HKENNGSHTPTL
-1259 DVAVVLAGN
+1259 DIAVILAGN

-1290 NGSLGARRNTSNYNA
+1290 NGSLGARRETRLYDAPYVYNA

-1319 PEHSENNNNTDI
+1319 PAQSESNNKNTDV

-1347 GFQGGQWIENP
+1347 GFQGGQLVENP
-1358 FYGYSTI
+1358 FYGYSSI
-1365 TIKGGTFL
+1365 TIKGGTFK
-1373 IPTKC
+1373 IPSECK
-1378 TPEEIFSGIYGAGAG
+1378 PEEIFSGIYGAGAG

-1398 GDDTNHTTDE
+1398 GDDTYHTTDE

-1422 AFGNYYTAKNN
+1422 AFGNYDAAKAN
-1433 LCMYKCYNADTHTYT
+1433 LCMYNCYNADTHTYT

-1474 GIYGGGSGYMSK
+1474 GIYAGGSGYMSK
-1486 DLWIADSKP
+1486 DLWKNNAIPSKE
-1495 STYGGNIYGKAGET
+1495 GGNIYGKAGET
-1509 VTSLTI
+1509 VASLTI

-1526 FAGGRGTDYYYAT
+1526 FAGGRGTDYFYSLDP
-1539 KAYNGNPDDYQ
+1539 KGGNAADYT

-1571 IFGGGYGVADAKLL
+1571 VFGGGYGVADAKLL
-1585 NSNNIN
+1585 NSNNIT

-1605 KINGGTFFEN
+1605 KINGGTFFKN
-1615 IYGGGDMAVVEKGTN
+1615 IYGGGDMAIVEKGTN
-1630 VIISDRADIRADVF
+1630 VIISDSADIRADVF
-1644 AGGNGRIKRADTDYT
+1644 AGGNGRIKRAKSDYD
-1659 INNNTWH
+1659 IKDNTWN

-1702 QVEGDTHINMYAA
+1702 QVRGDTHINMYAA

-1725 KGRITDNNGKEL
+1725 KGRITDGNDEGL

-1765 EDNYSINVIW
+1765 EDNFSINVIW
-1775 NKKLDSTKENFIE
+1775 NRKWNGKDKEFIE
-1788 WDTNKAK
+1788 WDDTNKTK
-1795 FFADGKFLNPHNI
+1795 FFADGKFINPHNI

-1817 VTGKA
+1817 VSGKA
-1822 TLNIQKGMT
+1822 TLNILKGMT
-1831 PFSLLKTTEWKVAY
+1831 PFSLLKTAEWKAAY
-1845 DDNNNPHFSVFGG
+1845 DDNNYPHFSVFGG
-1858 GYGLNTTVDNTDV
+1858 GYGLNTTVGNTDV
-1871 TVNVEGDYSVY
+1871 TVNVEGNYGIY

-1888 DTEQLSKGQTP
+1888 NTEQLSKP
-1899 LRAKSDMN
+1899 LHANKDIN

-1914 IPNFTILAV
+1914 ISNFTILGV
-1923 LGGGYAGTVDND
+1923 LGGGYAGIVNGDTR
-1935 AKVTIDGKTFIH
+1935 VTIDGKTFIH
-1947 RVYGGGFGDPKST
+1947 RVYGGGFGDPTST
-1960 SNNETGKIGG
+1960 SNNNTGKIDG

-1979 NIYGDVFGGGAGVKP
+1979 NIYGDIFGGGAGVKP
-1994 KKDASSTYTYFTNV
+1994 KNDTYFIDV
-2008 AKVYETT
+2008 AKVVKTT
-2015 KVEVSDDAHVY
+2015 KVEISDDANVF

-2037 IGSYETHDNP
+2037 IGSFEKHANP
-2047 EAYFGNKPK
+2047 EAYFSNKPK
-2056 SISTFDQTNGKFIS
+2056 STSKLDQNNGDFIS
-2070 YEATDYKSFVNIIG
+2070 YKATDYKSFVNIVG

-2120 ANTNEAGMERITPMV
+2120 ANTNEKGIERITPMV

-2179 TDDNSGQSTASS
+2179 TDDNSGQSTEMS
-2191 TLEQVLGKKDTKNE
+2191 TLEQVLGKKDTNKE
-2205 GTYACILGNTKVQ
+2205 GTYANILGNTKVQ
-2218 IDGGEWLW
+2218 IDGGAWLW

-2241 VQSDSEKVCEN
+2241 AQSDSEKICDN

-2271 ITNAKAKAAM
+2271 ISNAKAKAAM
-2281 SRIINNKDT
+2281 SRIINDKDT
-2290 KEFFELTDG
+2290 KEFFEMTDG
-2299 DFGSAS
+2299 DFGSAR

-2319 CYVGYDINGNST
+2319 CYVGYDIDGTSK

-2345 PVTEIIGANGKS
+2345 PVTDIIGANGKS
-2357 LNILDFTTLQG
+2357 LDILDFTTLQG
-2368 LCWYLAEKNSNNPQ
+2368 LCWYLAEKNSNSPQ
-2382 FSVFGAGYGANTK
+2382 FSVFGAGYGVNTK

-2406 AMIEENGTPN
+2406 AMIEQNGNPY
-2416 KINGKYFRYASQE
+2416 KIEGKKYRYASQE
-2429 EDRLKYTNFETNLYI
+2429 EDRLKYTNFETNLYM

-2475 NTRMAWILGIPGF
+2475 NTRMAWTLGIPGF

-2498 SGYVKEDTYVETNN
+2498 SGYVDEDTYVEANN
-2512 QLTCYNI
+2512 QLACYNI
-2519 YGGGLGAL
+2519 YGGGLGAI
-2527 PYGTLNETTDKD
+2527 PYGTLNENKDKD
-2539 NHYDFGSVGGNSK
+2539 NHYDFGSVGRNSK

-2567 GAGIESIRVSGN
+2567 GAGIESIRVSGD

-2593 FPDMARVKGKT
+2593 FPDMARVNGKT
-2604 EVHIYGEN
+2604 EVHVYGEN

-2628 VYGGGDVANVGLN
+2628 VYGGGDVANVGLKE
-2641 TQKATAKKI
+2641 QKAKAEKI
-2650 DDAESLSPSN
+2650 DVAKSLTPSN

-2671 ILSKIFAGGNGRT
+2671 ILSKVFAGGNGRT

-2730 NPSEEKYLVNPD
+2730 NPSEQQYLVNPD
-2742 ATVNKDLMPS
+2742 ATVNKDLMPN
-2752 IMNSIYGGGQNG
+2752 IMNSVYGGGQNG
-2764 TVYGNTLVA
+2764 TIYGNTLVA
-2773 IKDGALYYNIF
+2773 IKDGALYYNVF

-2865 KDKDGN
+2865 RDKDGN

-2989 YGAGGA
+2989 NGAGGV

-3037 KVVIGSQDSK
+3037 NIVIGSQQKGKTS

-3079 GYFKDNGGTGT
+3079 GYFKDNGGKGT

-3103 YGAGNGNYLYAL
+3103 YGAGNGNYLYTL

-3154 SYMAASDAAKIVNIN
+3154 SYIAASDAAKIVNIN

-3180 DIKGNSTSDII
+3180 NIKGNSNSDMI

-3204 SVKKVHDYDSDNQE
+3204 SVQKVHDYDSESQE
-3218 GAIKINIG
+3218 GDIKINIG

-3241 ALFAKSED
+3241 ALFARSED

-3285 ISTIYLSTENAQRP
+3285 ISTLYLSTENAQRP

-3305 LDLYFQSVETD
+3305 LDIYFQPVETD

-3325 SESGDGLTNCNI
+3325 SESGDGLTNCTI

-3349 SVYPNSVGN
+3349 NVYPNSAGN

-3401 SEYPFIKLTIKNK
+3401 SEYPFIKLTIKNQFK
-3414 FEPKEDNNAYIGG
+3414 PKEENNAYIGG

-3432 CYQAGTVRGDISVI
+3432 CYQAGTVRGDISVV
-3446 LQSDMLEGKSK
+3446 LQSDMLKDKSRTM
-3457 EKLDNSNDFLS
+3457 LDKSNEYLG
-3468 SKPQYSALN
+3468 SKPEFSALN
-3477 VYGAGYGMESYVYGN
+3477 VYGAGYGMDSYVYGN
-3492 TDVRVAEGM
+3492 TNIIMGNGV
-3501 KCDTVSTTSD
+3501 KCSEPKTTEDGKFQPCSID
-3511 IFNASGVSANFV
+3511 GATGVSANFV

-3542 GHIYKSVTG
+3542 GHIYKAVTG

-3580 IYLLNRSDKNN
+3580 IYLLDRTDKNN
-3591 KFIDH
+3591 KYIDH
-3596 EGNTETGA
+3596 EGNTESGA
-3604 ILSDLASETIK
+3604 ILSNLASESIK
-3615 QDIKLIAGDIISQA
+3615 QNIKLIAGDIISQA

-3641 TEFVKND
+3641 AEFVKTD
-3648 CFEKCISKPASP
+3648 CFEKCVSSPASP
-3660 LTWNDINI
+3660 LTWDDINI
-3668 KIGEAVYGGGYSVAQ
+3668 QIGEAVYGGGYSVAQ
-3683 GTSVLANDSTVL
+3683 GTSVLANDSTVH

-3709 ENSRLVDLAE
+3709 NNTHLVGLDE
-3719 LPNGT
+3719 LPNKT
-3724 TKGFGGNTTI
+3724 TEGFGGNTTI
-3734 LVADNSNPSSTRDH
+3734 LVADNSDHTSTRDH

-3755 MKSIVLP
+3755 MKSIILP
-3762 KGTDLFG
+3762 IGTDLFG
-3769 YYYKDKNGNY
+3769 YYYKHTDGNY
-3779 RYISLQDHYF
+3779 RFISLQDHYF
-3789 YGGGEEYAKPEEQGT
+3789 YGDENAKPAGQ
-3804 DKNIYVYDSE
+3804 DKSDENIYMYDSE

-3827 GFRSADLT
+3827 GFRSADLI

-3844 NKPKIINT
+3844 NNPKIINT

-3900 LKGNKLQGKT
+3900 LDGNKKLQGKT
-3910 VNRARNYMGLAN
+3910 VKRARNYMGLAN

-3930 TSNVPFNEASKEA
+3930 TSNVPFNDASKEA

-3961 YLEVKQSYIDQYKK
+3961 YLEVKQSYIDNYK
-3975 DTDEATFQKRNEGTA
+3975 DADEATFQKRNEGTA

-4072 YDAKQNRYIV
+4072 YDDKQNRYIV
-4082 DDCFPTGFSGLKTN
+4082 DDCFPTGFYGLDAEGRAN
-4096 DPDSEI
+4096 PDAKI

-4121 CFTYKDAMK
+4121 GFTYKDAMK

-4141 LAGLKPNQPVTV
+4141 LAGLKPNQPVTI
-4153 HSWKMRSGHPDNKN
+4153 HSWKMRSGHPKDTNE
-4167 DYSCDLEYR
+4167 YSCDLEYR
-4176 NYLPGKTEGN
+4176 NYLPAGTKGN
-4186 VDIDNEDVAGK
+4186 VDIDNKDVAGK
-4197 YTLRV
+4197 YTLYV

-4208 TYSNPEASDTED
+4208 KYSDPDAENIDA
-4220 ANKGFAAV
+4220 ANKGFAAI
-4228 LPMNA
+4228 LPLDGSQA
-4233 TGAFD
+4233 K
-4238 SNNYI
+4238 YI
-4243 RQALPSELNNGDAKI
+4243 QKKLPTTIKDGDAKI

-4263 DNVNNTTTEYFNKHL
+4263 DSVNNTTTEYFNKHL
-4278 SKKCLATLIL
+4278 SEKCLATLIL
-4288 KAPAYSKYNS
+4288 KAPAYKEYKS
-4298 EKDNKPIISK
+4298 ETKNTPIISK
-4308 VATSTFFTLS
+4308 VATSTFFTCSDGKYNPVTSSKLS
-4318 ATGNYEK
+4318 AGTK
-4325 VENNTNL
+4325 
-4332 SEGKDYYIKNGIEGE
+4332 YYIKNGIEGE
-4347 YAKVNNTTKIFK
+4347 YAEVDPSLIYQKT
-4359 KNTDGYAPV
+4359 TDGYTTV
-4368 NNIKDVIA
+4368 NINDVNV

-4386 IYTYT
+4386 VYTYT

-4421 LKKNNVTIAADQAFS
+4421 LKKDNVTIAADQTFS

-4463 NITKKAAGYDTY
+4463 DITNKATGYDTY

-4555 EAIKRA
+4555 EAIQRA
-4561 KEEKDVATGTTTV
+4561 KEEKDSTVGTTTV

-4591 FINFIDTIGADGK
+4591 FINFIDTIGANSK
-4604 APRYGANAQF
+4604 APKYGANAQF

-4629 TGIFHGIFHGNGHV
+4629 TGIFKGIFHGNGHV

-4683 CCFEQNPSSSPS
+4683 CCFEQNPS
-4695 SSEASSS
+4695 

-4749 SNEATNPDDMKA
+4749 SNDASNPDDMQA

-4814 HDIDKARVKAGSS
+4814 HDIDKAREKVSLS
-4827 SASSSSPSS
+4827 E
-4836 STPSS
+4836 
-4841 SSPSSAPSSSSPS
+4841 
-4854 SFDGV
+4854 GV
-4859 STPFAY
+4859 STPLAY
-4865 EPLFDANHAAT
+4865 VPLFNANHAST
-4876 TLAASNIMNDFI
+4876 TPTTFMNDFI

-4897 PESCPQAIESHQN
+4897 PESYPQAIESHQN
-4910 CYMTNRVY
+4910 CYMSNHVY

-4957 FTCKGDISKA
+4957 FSCKGDISKYA
-4967 TKTINGIF
+4967 GTTTGIF

-4989 SVKNDV
+4989 SVKDDI

-5006 VDIDSDT
+5006 VDIDSNT

-5020 KYLRYNESTRE
+5020 NYLRYNESTRE
-5031 SLIKGHHVFTN
+5031 SLIKGHHVLKN

-5071 NFCAPLPFTVTNRA
+5071 NFCAPIPFTVTNHA

-5120 EITHFYGIPTTD
+5120 EITHFYGTPTAD
-5132 ELSTPALNTH
+5132 EISNPATNTH

-5153 TTVGKD
+5153 TTVGKN

-5186 STSAGSSSPSAGSGS
+5186 STSAGSCSTSASSGS
-5201 TSAGSGSP
+5201 T

-5233 NKDANPYYAAPHT
+5233 NKDANPYYAKKYT

-5264 GDGYYEFDLSS
+5264 GESYYEFDLSS

-5293 NAYGYENMETSYG
+5293 NAYGYENMETPYG

-5321 GYTHCGT
+5321 GYSHCGT

-5336 DAIYSMNDKGNAFI
+5336 DAIYGMNDKGNAFI
-5350 SETSTATS
+5350 SDATTATS
-5358 IMPFRTYMTAKTTK
+5358 VMPFRTYMTAKTTK

-5383 KIAES
+5383 KIAEP

-5401 DKDDATGSYLIVR
+5401 DKDEATGSYLIVR
-5414 PINNNKV
+5414 PLTNNKV

-5465 AKIMVQ
+5465 TKIMVQ